1 MLLTVYF
8 EKKVSESLTKDLDKM
23 SKKYN
28 LSLNSID
35 NLVSGLEGVDP
46 LKGKL
51 KVFYSVITRRYISVI
66 NTYLNRGNSN
76 IDEQEPSQIK
86 ILLVRIKALAY
97 SIKKQVLQY
106 IATSDSKDKEIIEK
120 QKIIR
125 KNVILKIYLLFK
137 LIEKINSF
145 FGQNE
150 VQYKK
155 FINFIYSK
163 IFDLFERENEA
174 KKIYKN
180 DEKYFRNFPE
190 LISGLRP
197 HKALEN
203 IITSNKKTEKEDKR
217 ISQVKT
223 YYLNYKGNFN
233 FLIIPIAESQF
244 YINEPTPF
252 DFLIEQEQD
261 EFSIISIE
269 LDDIDNNELNILKKD
284 IKSKKPVLSTMFNI
298 VDKNNKKVNL
308 KDINDIKN
316 INVIKY
322 GSFSINNI
330 ERHKNKEIN
339 LEENFKN
346 SKIGEIQIE

>member
-1 MLLTVYF
+1 MLLTIYF
-8 EKKVSESLTKDLDKM
+8 EKKASESVTKDLDKM
-23 SKKYN
+23 SKKYKLPIKTIN
-28 LSLNSID
+28 

-51 KVFYSVITRRYISVI
+51 KVFYSLISRRYISVI
-66 NTYLNRGNSN
+66 NTYLNRNAN
-76 IDEQEPSQIK
+76 IDLTERSQAK

-106 IATSDSKDKEIIEK
+106 IETFNATDKEGIEK
-120 QKIIR
+120 QKIITEDI
-125 KNVILKIYLLFK
+125 ILKIYLLFK

-145 FGQNE
+145 FEQNE

-155 FINFIYSK
+155 FINYVYSK
-163 IFDLFERENEA
+163 MFDLFERENEA

-180 DEKYFRNFPE
+180 DEKYFKSFPD

-203 IITSNKKTEKEDKR
+203 IITSNKKAEKKDKQLNQ
-217 ISQVKT
+217 IKT

-233 FLIIPIAESQF
+233 FLIIPILTSEF
-244 YINEPTPF
+244 YIDKTTPF
-252 DFLIEQEQD
+252 DFLIGQNEN
-261 EFSIISIE
+261 EFEIFSLE
-269 LDDIDNNELNILKKD
+269 LYDLNNTELNILKKD
-284 IKSKKPVLSTMFNI
+284 IKSKKSVLSTMFNI

-316 INVIKY
+316 INVIKL
-322 GSFSINNI
+322 GSFYINNI